1 MGENELSE
9 NRENNILDNQISI
22 GEEKSEAIAHKNDAL
37 RELDASFNKHIEL
50 QEYKKSNILAYWIK
64 DFSHYHD
71 HERTFD
77 SHRLKRYKRG
87 DMIKVNLGFNIGNEL
102 GGLHYCVVIN
112 KTDNLSYGTLNVVP
126 LSSIKPDKIYSEY
139 DINLGNELYNLLSTK
154 FNNNLVALNRKLLG
168 ISKLDLHDQ
177 ASIKLSAEL
186 NAELIYLQ
194 KLALELQKMKEGS
207 IARITQITTISKQ
220 RIYNPKSKR
229 DILSGIKLSNAC
241 MDLIDNKI
249 KEIFTK

>member
-1 MGENELSE
+1 M
-9 NRENNILDNQISI
+9 
-22 GEEKSEAIAHKNDAL
+22 
-37 RELDASFNKHIEL
+37 
-50 QEYKKSNILAYWIK
+50 
-64 DFSHYHD
+64 
-71 HERTFD
+71 
-77 SHRLKRYKRG
+77 
-87 DMIKVNLGFNIGNEL
+87 
-102 GGLHYCVVIN
+102 HYCVVIN

-220 RIYNPKSKR
+220 KIYDPQKTS
-229 DILSGIKLSNAC
+229 DVLSGLKLSNTSL
-241 MDLIDNKI
+241 DLINDKMKQLFI
-249 KEIFTK
+249 K